1 MKHLGLRAMVS
12 VGVCAA
18 VAASC
23 GGTSGHA
30 SDPGGRG
37 GDGSEAGAGGAV
49 GGRGGRAGG
58 GSGGSVGGTGGPAG
72 GGAGGGAAGSSGTG
86 GSGGSGGPDGGAVAG
101 TGGGGGTI
109 GTGGAGGI
117 SGGAGGSGGS
127 GSSGSGGNGSGA
139 AAMPYDCSWGPARF
153 TKLAPA
159 TAPPGGLGIG
169 NVPLF
174 VSIGFDDNAYEDGM
188 QWILDFMKS
197 KVNPRGSG
205 NHCTFDGT
213 PARVTFFINSHVGIT
228 SDALKALHGRAY
240 RDGHEAANHTD
251 SHADTLQQNP
261 DRAVWNKELATC
273 TDYLV
278 SLGVPRPQIV
288 GFRTPFLQQ
297 SEATFEAIVEQ
308 KFRYDSSI
316 EHYYGVGGFD
326 WPYTLDGGKDSSH
339 AYLTRPAGN
348 YPGLWEMPFNEL
360 MLDTTGYTAVTGLDY
375 NMWIAKKMGRKQ
387 FVDVMKAN
395 LDIRLKGGTSA
406 ANRAPLLFG
415 GHTDLYS
422 RFNAD
427 ANAAA
432 TASVADRR
440 AAVEEFIDYALSY
453 DAAVRLVPYAE
464 VLHWM
469 EAPVGLD
476 GAKAR

>member
-1 MKHLGLRAMVS
+1 LTRTRVHFWLALALALG
-12 VGVCAA
+12 GCGAA
-18 VAASC
+18 PKQGPGSTEET
-23 GGTSGHA
+23 GGS
-30 SDPGGRG
+30 G
-37 GDGSEAGAGGAV
+37 GDATGGSRATGGAT
-49 GGRGGRAGG
+49 GGSRGG
-58 GSGGSVGGTGGPAG
+58 GSGGASGGS
-72 GGAGGGAAGSSGTG
+72 GGAAGSTGGAGPGGKGGASGGAGGSTGGAGGSTGGTG
-86 GSGGSGGPDGGAVAG
+86 GS
-101 TGGGGGTI
+101 TG
-109 GTGGAGGI
+109 GTGGAGG
-117 SGGAGGSGGS
+117 STGGAGGGGP
-127 GSSGSGGNGSGA
+127 
-139 AAMPYDCSWGPARF
+139 AAMPYDCNWGPARF
-153 TKLAPA
+153 TKLAPS
-159 TAPPGGLGIG
+159 TAPPAGLALN
-169 NVPLF
+169 NVPLL

-197 KVNPRGSG
+197 KVNPKGSG

-228 SDALKALHGRAY
+228 PDALKALHARAY
-240 RDGHEAANHTD
+240 KEGHEAANHTD
-251 SHADTLQQNP
+251 THADTLQQNP
-261 DRAVWNKELATC
+261 DRALWNKEMSTC
-273 TDYLV
+273 NDYLV

-326 WPYTLDGGKDSSH
+326 WPYTLDAGKDATH
-339 AYLTRPAGN
+339 AYQTRPTGN
-348 YPGLWEMPFNEL
+348 YPGLWEMPVNEL
-360 MLDTTGYTAVTGLDY
+360 MLDTTGYAAVTGLDY
-375 NMWIAKKMGRKQ
+375 NMWISKKMSRKQ

-395 LDIRLKGGTSA
+395 LDIRMKGGTSP

-427 ANAAA
+427 ANATAA
-432 TASVADRR
+432 ASVADRR

-453 DAAVRLVPYAE
+453 DAAVRIVPYAE

-469 EAPVGLD
+469 QAPVGLD
-476 GAKAR
+476 GKK

>member
-1 MKHLGLRAMVS
+1 MKDCPARRKLRFWLALALALS
-12 VGVCAA
+12 GCSG
-18 VAASC
+18 ASSAK
-23 GGTSGHA
+23 GTS
-30 SDPGGRG
+30 
-37 GDGSEAGAGGAV
+37 
-49 GGRGGRAGG
+49 G
-58 GSGGSVGGTGGPAG
+58 GSGGDEATGGSTG
-72 GGAGGGAAGSSGTG
+72 GNRGGQGGATGGAAGRDAGTGGSTGGSPGTGGAAGGSGGNGTG
-86 GSGGSGGPDGGAVAG
+86 GSGTGGAG
-101 TGGGGGTI
+101 TGGSP
-109 GTGGAGGI
+109 GTGGAIGGP
-117 SGGAGGSGGS
+117 
-127 GSSGSGGNGSGA
+127 
-139 AAMPYDCSWGPARF
+139 AAMPYDCDWGPARF
-153 TKLAPA
+153 SKLAPS
-159 TAPPGGLGIG
+159 TAAPGGLALT
-169 NVPLF
+169 NVPLL

-205 NHCTFDGT
+205 NRCTFDGT
-213 PARVTFFINSHVGIT
+213 AARVTFFINSHVGIT

-240 RDGHEAANHTD
+240 REGHEAANHTD
-251 SHADTLQQNP
+251 THADTLQQNP
-261 DRAVWNKELATC
+261 DRAVWNKEMSTC
-273 TDYLV
+273 NDYLV
-278 SLGVPRPQIV
+278 GLGVPRMQII

-326 WPYTLDGGKDSSH
+326 WPYTLDAGKDATH
-339 AYLTRPAGN
+339 AYQTRPTAS
-348 YPGLWEMPFNEL
+348 YPGLWEMPVNEL

-375 NMWIAKKMGRKQ
+375 NMWISKKMTRKQ

-395 LDIRLKGGTSA
+395 LDIRMKGGTSP

-422 RFNAD
+422 RLNGE

-432 TASVADRR
+432 AASVNDRR

-453 DAAVRLVPYAE
+453 DGAVRIVPYAE

-469 EAPVGLD
+469 QAPVGLD
-476 GAKAR
+476 GAKGK

>member
-1 MKHLGLRAMVS
+1 
-12 VGVCAA
+12 
-18 VAASC
+18 
-23 GGTSGHA
+23 
-30 SDPGGRG
+30 
-37 GDGSEAGAGGAV
+37 
-49 GGRGGRAGG
+49 
-58 GSGGSVGGTGGPAG
+58 
-72 GGAGGGAAGSSGTG
+72 
-86 GSGGSGGPDGGAVAG
+86 
-101 TGGGGGTI
+101 
-109 GTGGAGGI
+109 
-117 SGGAGGSGGS
+117 
-127 GSSGSGGNGSGA
+127 
-139 AAMPYDCSWGPARF
+139 
-153 TKLAPA
+153 
-159 TAPPGGLGIG
+159 
-169 NVPLF
+169 
-174 VSIGFDDNAYEDGM
+174 M

-205 NHCTFDGT
+205 NRCTFDGT

-251 SHADTLQQNP
+251 THADTLQQNP
-261 DRAVWNKELATC
+261 DRAVWNKEMSTC
-273 TDYLV
+273 NDYLV
-278 SLGVPRPQIV
+278 GLGVPRAQIV

-326 WPYTLDGGKDSSH
+326 WPYTLDAGKDATH
-339 AYLTRPAGN
+339 AYQTRPTAS
-348 YPGLWEMPFNEL
+348 YPGLWEMPVNEL
-360 MLDTTGYTAVTGLDY
+360 MLDTTGYAAVTGLDY
-375 NMWIAKKMGRKQ
+375 NMWISKKMTRKQ

-395 LDIRLKGGTSA
+395 LDIRMKGGTSP

-422 RFNAD
+422 RFNNE

-432 TASVADRR
+432 AASVNDRR

-453 DAAVRLVPYAE
+453 DGAVRIVPYAE

-469 EAPVGLD
+469 QAPVGLD
-476 GAKAR
+476 GTKAK